1 MKDNA
6 IMAMGET
13 VLVENERISVEINS
27 DGPNKGSTLVIP
39 LAEEKDAGQY
49 VCQMANGE
57 QKKLKHTVQIRGK
70 NCQKILEGEMIHANR
85 FIISDPPSI
94 TKTPSNGLYKAHKG
108 DDVTLSCI
116 GNGNPKPVITWTRL
130 VSHIRNPNKEQIV

>member
-1 MKDNA
+1 MYCRCKKLFFFLVAENFVILWKRMKDNA

-57 QKKLKHTVQIRGK
+57 QKKLKHTVQIRGNFKDLCWAK
-70 NCQKILEGEMIHANR
+70 NVGKCLIFNR
-85 FIISDPPSI
+85 YV
-94 TKTPSNGLYKAHKG
+94 N
-108 DDVTLSCI
+108 C
-116 GNGNPKPVITWTRL
+116 
-130 VSHIRNPNKEQIV
+130 

>member
-1 MKDNA
+1 MMHFQTLCIRQHIHAGVKTSLFFVAENFVILWKRMKDNA

-13 VLVENERISVEINS
+13 VLVENERINVEINK

-70 NCQKILEGEMIHANR
+70 NCQKIL
-85 FIISDPPSI
+85 
-94 TKTPSNGLYKAHKG
+94 KA
-108 DDVTLSCI
+108 
-116 GNGNPKPVITWTRL
+116 R
-130 VSHIRNPNKEQIV
+130 

>member
-57 QKKLKHTVQIRGK
+57 QKKLKHTVQIRGNFKYPWWAK
-70 NCQKILEGEMIHANR
+70 NVGNCLIFNR
-85 FIISDPPSI
+85 YV
-94 TKTPSNGLYKAHKG
+94 N
-108 DDVTLSCI
+108 C
-116 GNGNPKPVITWTRL
+116 
-130 VSHIRNPNKEQIV
+130 